1 MKVIASAAIVACLA
15 GCTSYQPAPPVDVM
29 LVPNDCANQQM
40 IIGYLTQQAQRPQGS
55 YETAQDYERT
65 RSELR
70 HRVWNMRYHCNPV

>member
-1 MKVIASAAIVACLA
+1 MRSIALALTVAVVA
-15 GCTSYQPAPPVDVM
+15 GCTSYQPPPPVDVM
-29 LVPNDCANQQM
+29 LVPNDCANQRM

-55 YETAQDYERT
+55 YETDQDYERT